1 MDNKPELT
9 WWNVAEASTAVL
21 VAGEYKKKEKES
33 FLSYSSKCT
42 LNALL

>member
-21 VAGEYKKKEKES
+21 VAGETKNISFCSSQKKKT
-33 FLSYSSKCT
+33 YR
-42 LNALL
+42 NVP